1 MATID
6 DILLWLLIF
15 NTFFNISMA
24 RRFDK
29 LITGL
34 YDEDEKPK
42 KQSK

>member
-29 LITGL
+29 LTWEFVGL
-34 YDEDEKPK
+34 VD
-42 KQSK
+42 